1 MGLRKIKTR
10 YSLIEFH
17 NDWKGVETVFANKQ
31 VVAKKFV
38 FKGADHAFKIYE
50 QGIAQNYILTS
61 KIGVFGQKV
70 IDLRRNGMLLKN
82 NLWVIFG
89 TKKIEPN
96 KFKIDGLKELKEY
109 DTIEA
114 LELLTKG
121 IAFDR
126 SDPEIYFHMACCHSI
141 NENLSEGFECLRL
154 AVAHKYN
161 NHDAIL
167 EHDMLSFI
175 RTHNGFEDFKK
186 SKFTKYDKSL
196 FTS

>member
-1 MGLRKIKTR
+1 MGLRKIKTK

-17 NDWKGVETVFANKQ
+17 NDWKGVETVYANHQ

-38 FKGADHAFKIYE
+38 FTGADHKFKIYE
-50 QGIAQNYILTS
+50 KGIAQDYTLTS
-61 KIGVFGQKV
+61 KLGVFGQKV
-70 IDLRRNGMLLKN
+70 IDLRRNGELLKK

-89 TKKIEPN
+89 TKNIEPN
-96 KFKIDGLKELKEY
+96 NFKINGIKELNEY
-109 DTIEA
+109 DTEEA

-121 IAFDR
+121 LAFDKR
-126 SDPEIYFHMACCHSI
+126 DPEIYFHMACCHSI
-141 NENLSEGFECLRL
+141 NENVTEGFECLRL

-161 NHDAIL
+161 NHDMIL

-175 RTHNGFEDFKK
+175 RTHDGFEDFKK

-196 FTS
+196 LNS